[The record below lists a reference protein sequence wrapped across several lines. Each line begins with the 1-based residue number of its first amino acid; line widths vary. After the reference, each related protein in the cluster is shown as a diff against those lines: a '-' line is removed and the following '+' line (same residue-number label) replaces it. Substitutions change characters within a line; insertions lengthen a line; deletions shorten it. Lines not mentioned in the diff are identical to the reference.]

1 MKLKQTIKLIIIGTI
16 LVLSIFTIPNDIIMI
31 LRNNYYLKINSTNES
46 MTSKMLSLND
56 KDQHLSKIQYAQG
69 LGDYSL
75 YLYYTNGTEKIL
87 RFNEGPSDIKNYII
101 EHGYSEST
109 LGKICLVT
117 SLLSILI
124 CILYLLIYYSILINK
139 DINNIIKHDT

>member
-1 MKLKQTIKLIIIGTI
+1 MKINQTIKLIIIGTI

-46 MTSKMLSLND
+46 MVSKMLSLND
-56 KDQHLSKIQYAQG
+56 KDQHLSKIEYAQG

-75 YLYYTNGTEKIL
+75 YLYYRNGTEKIL

-101 EHGYSEST
+101 EHGYSEAT
-109 LGKICLVT
+109 LGKICLII
-117 SLLSILI
+117 SLLFIIL
-124 CILYLLIYYSILINK
+124 CIFYVLIYFSIS
-139 DINNIIKHDT
+139 IKNHK